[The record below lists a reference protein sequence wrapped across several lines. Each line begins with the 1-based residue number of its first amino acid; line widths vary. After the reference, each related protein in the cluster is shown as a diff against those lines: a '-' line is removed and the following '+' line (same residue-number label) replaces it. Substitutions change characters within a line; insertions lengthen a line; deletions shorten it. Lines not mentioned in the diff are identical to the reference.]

1 MPAAASVGAGVVYV
15 CMLVLV
21 LCTKM
26 CTVSLRAG
34 GPAMY
39 VADLGNVKLHC
50 SVEGTGQPV
59 VFVNSLMTDYR
70 MWDKLMARLSPG
82 YRVIRYDKRAHGL
95 SSAPPAPYRMDELV
109 DDLARLLDALEVRDA
124 VIVGLSIGG
133 LIAQGLA
140 VARPDLVKAVCLS
153 NTAARIAT
161 PEVWE
166 ARFKAVR
173 EGGLEA
179 IVDATIERWFPAEFR
194 EKPEVSAWRTM
205 FLRQLPDAFLGC
217 GKAISETDFTAS
229 TARLKVPVLGIGA
242 TQDGST
248 PAEMLRETVLSVS
261 GGRFH
266 LIEGAGHLPCID
278 APDEYAKV
286 LSEFLAEN
294 SRQG

>member
-1 MPAAASVGAGVVYV
+1 MH
-15 CMLVLV
+15 
-21 LCTKM
+21 
-26 CTVSLRAG
+26 
-34 GPAMY
+34 
-39 VADLGNVKLHC
+39 VADLGNVKLHY
-50 SVEGTGQPV
+50 SDEGSGQPV
-59 VFVNSLMTDYR
+59 VFINSLMTDYR
-70 MWDKLMARLSPG
+70 MWDKLVARLPAG

-95 SSAPPAPYRMDELV
+95 SSAPPAPYKMDELV

-140 VARPDLVKAVCLS
+140 VARPDLVRAVCLS
-153 NTAARIAT
+153 NTAAKITT

-179 IVDATIERWFPAEFR
+179 IVDATIERWFPLEFR
-194 EKPEVSAWRTM
+194 ANPEVSAWRTM

-229 TARLKVPVLGIGA
+229 TAQLRIPVLGIGA

-248 PAEMLRETVLSVS
+248 PAEMLRETVSSVS
-261 GGRFH
+261 GGKFH
-266 LIEGAGHLPCID
+266 LIEGAGHIPCID
-278 APDEYAKV
+278 APDEYARV
-286 LSEFLAEN
+286 LSEFLTEVT
-294 SRQG
+294 GP